1 MRGILRHLTHRRVP
15 IPSRDREGAG
25 ALFFRIVVIGAVFAV
40 SAFAQETETGDP
52 WLGWKWANFLIL
64 AAGLGYL
71 TRKHAPAYFD
81 QRSKEIRQGI
91 SEATQTRQ
99 EAEAR
104 VAAIEQ
110 RLAGLE
116 GEIAKLRAEAH
127 EEISTEGGRISRET
141 VHRLQRIQAQS
152 AQEIELMSRA
162 ARDELR
168 KYSAQLALD
177 LAQQRIRSRMTQ
189 DVQDGLLDA
198 FLEDL
203 RHQSLD
209 ARN

>member
-1 MRGILRHLTHRRVP
+1 VIRRAILTT
-15 IPSRDREGAG
+15 
-25 ALFFRIVVIGAVFAV
+25 ALGLAIV
-40 SAFAQETETGDP
+40 SNMLPQETGGKSEPAHDAETGDP

-71 TRKHAPAYFD
+71 IRKHAPAYFD

-91 SEATQTRQ
+91 SEATQTKQ

-116 GEIAKLRAEAH
+116 SEIQKLRASAH
-127 EEISTEGGRISRET
+127 EEISAEGGRISRET

-177 LAQQRIRSRMTQ
+177 LAQQRIRSRMTK
-189 DVQDGLLDA
+189 DVEDGLVDA
-198 FLEDL
+198 FVEDL

>member
-1 MRGILRHLTHRRVP
+1 VRAPILN
-15 IPSRDREGAG
+15 SDREGVG
-25 ALFFRIVVIGAVFAV
+25 ALFFRIVLTGIVFAV
-40 SAFAQETETGDP
+40 SAFAQETETSDP
-52 WLGWKWANFLIL
+52 SLGWKWANFLIL

-71 TRKHAPAYFD
+71 IRKHAPAYFE

-91 SEATQTRQ
+91 SEATQTKQ

-116 GEIAKLRAEAH
+116 GEIQKLRSSAH
-127 EEISTEGGRISRET
+127 EEISAEGGRISRET
-141 VHRLQRIQAQS
+141 MHRLQRIQAQS
-152 AQEIELMSRA
+152 TQEIELMSRA

-177 LAQQRIRSRMTQ
+177 LAEQRIRTRMTK
-189 DVQDGLLDA
+189 DVDDGLVDA

>member
-1 MRGILRHLTHRRVP
+1 VRAP
-15 IPSRDREGAG
+15 IPSRDRKGVGAP
-25 ALFFRIVVIGAVFAV
+25 FFRIVVIGIVFAV
-40 SAFAQETETGDP
+40 SAFAQETETSDP
-52 WLGWKWANFLIL
+52 SLGWKWANFLIL

-71 TRKHAPAYFD
+71 IRKHAPAYFE

-91 SEATQTRQ
+91 SEATQTKQ

-116 GEIAKLRAEAH
+116 GEIQELRSSAH
-127 EEISTEGGRISRET
+127 EEISAEGGRISRET
-141 VHRLQRIQAQS
+141 MHRLQRIQAQS

-177 LAQQRIRSRMTQ
+177 LAEQRIRTRMTKN
-189 DVQDGLLDA
+189 VEDGLVDA

>member
-1 MRGILRHLTHRRVP
+1 MRRAILTT
-15 IPSRDREGAG
+15 
-25 ALFFRIVVIGAVFAV
+25 ALGLAIV
-40 SAFAQETETGDP
+40 SNMLPQETGGKFEPAHDTETGDP

-71 TRKHAPAYFD
+71 IRKHAPAYFER
-81 QRSKEIRQGI
+81 RSKEIRQGI
-91 SEATQTRQ
+91 SEATQTKQ

-116 GEIAKLRAEAH
+116 GEIAKLRASAH
-127 EEISTEGGRISRET
+127 EEISAEGGRISRDT
-141 VHRLQRIQAQS
+141 MHRLQRIQAQS

-177 LAQQRIRSRMTQ
+177 LAQQRIRSRMTK
-189 DVQDGLLDA
+189 DTEDGLLDA